1 MPTLLVSSYNPLSA
15 VDPIRKECIL
25 RELGRAHIL
34 CLQGTNVRHS
44 GENCTQQN
52 YKNHVWYDWGAPS
65 GKQNTSGGVAIIL
78 RSRVFQPK
86 NVARVYCPPDALQ
99 GRFGAIRLRRGDLDL
114 CVISMYMYTEPQK
127 QSQQERNLRLWRYLD
142 DFISKLPHRCTPL
155 LCLDA
160 NAHVGLVRGPG
171 GEWGS
176 LQSTAVGS
184 FFPEPQNFNG
194 GLFLSILEKHFLV
207 AANTFFEVGPTFYG
221 PPPRRHATRVDYIC
235 VPASCLQTVARC
247 HVQYKAAD
255 RLQIICDSA
264 RRDHVPLQMEITLRL
279 EYVGS
284 AQKVEQQWDQET
296 LTRDALSGRRRHIL
310 LNAVETKLAEKFG
323 EVGAAQVD
331 SPDRLWKHFATAI
344 REAVSETYPPQ
355 TRQTKS
361 RPRDTQDAVEAMLC
375 SRALLVSYRP
385 LVLGKGRFHLDGVH
399 TPCLHQALHDLLHV
413 WRLSA
418 NYRRAR
424 KRMDICTKRDAKE
437 KHDNILQDFQRAW
450 QQRDLHQVWRLSRA
464 LSGKRIGPKRRRY
477 DAAKTVNPSQQE
489 WMAFLQNEG
498 PAGGCNA
505 NEVHWDDI
513 VGNAENHTAVYLDY
527 WTARRRAQQDLLGL
541 RKSAQYASLRKMCPP
556 WGIPTEVWRQL
567 LLPQWKVDSVRCGV
581 GFRASPPS
589 PTLFNRILLHL
600 LTSIRMFNRMPHEWQ
615 RSHTTG
621 LDKHNGKEGPAG
633 LRLINNLEVLGKWYC
648 ASLWRRG
655 CAHSQRD
662 YASGYIRG
670 KSRIAAMLQ
679 QCALQSRL
687 RGHRVSHCL
696 SLLDVSNAFPSPTRA
711 SLRMAVSNVAR
722 PHDAAL
728 LQQRHDQT
736 YMCIPARDADLC
748 VQPGSGALQGDTVAC
763 SLFLE
768 VYHPPLDK
776 WLRETQQ
783 PELLVVDPVSGRLV
797 DISVSS
803 YADDVARCSVSESSE
818 ELYLHLSYSNEVLDK
833 ELLEIGLQQN
843 TEKQEHVVFLLVRV
857 LKVSLLMCTKTGCFQ
872 EERALMPNTWVVGD
886 ILKVATI
893 LKYVLVDGQLKLVSI
908 PWENFGP
915 EILVEQRLSFF
926 LQWCETLLCLGW
938 NAWFLLTL
946 NTDSWMPQF
955 ANFLEKFC
963 GEMPV
968 ERRSQP
974 QEKYSTQ
981 YLTRMYTSSCGW
993 YPLTLNSASGDCS
1006 TGSQWHVSHTCI
1018 NLCWQQFL
1026 VKWFSTHMTQY
1037 LLMGRCMAKPTCG
1050 PNSWNQMCCNF
1061 SLLTLQQNGLW
1072 DSMVES
1078 YFYFLNSGMTLFA
1091 LTVGNCVPNFSVF
1104 AFPLLVLLMNARWG
1118 RNEMSTTVM
1127 STYCSTH
1134 ALVTMKMAP
1143 LVLPPLQRIKRWLC
1157 TFVERLA
1164 VHMEKFMITSV
1175 LQYAINVLGVGT
1187 FLLVSGSP
1195 KTTFLEDFSMAGVGA
1210 VVVHLR
1216 RKLQHLDTCNVPSVT
1231 VSSILWTNCIIAL
1244 FLIFDSI
1251 WLKTVSARPMAWF
1264 QTVHDGQPAVK
1275 LAKHASADDQPDTK
1289 TMLDVMAKL
1298 CLKNSLEIREMQA
1311 AVLRTYLVPRD
1322 EAFAT
1327 AGLDAARAHMEKVK
1341 DAKGNAK
1348 KLDELG
1354 PVHAHVWAA
1363 VVKEAVS
1370 HPIAEE
1376 DKKVLQ
1382 KHFEEITAAGST
1394 AADVASQVH
1403 VARFKKAWDKK
1414 TMKLHLAAQQSLE
1427 PVLDALEKALVATG
1441 GKRKHG
1447 QAPRGGLERQLQ
1459 EMLDALQ

>member
-361 RPRDTQDAVEAMLC
+361 RPRDTQDAVEAMLR

-633 LRLINNLEVLGKWYC
+633 LRLINNLKVLGKWYC

-843 TEKQEHVVFLLVRV
+843 TEKQEHVVFFAGSGSQSFLVDVYKDGLLPGRACVNAKYLGGWRHFKGSNDFEIRARRRAAEVGFYSMGKFWTRNSGRAAHVVFSAMVRNAALSGLECLV
-857 LKVSLLMCTKTGCFQ
+857 LTDSEYRQLDATICKFSRKVLRGDACRKTQSATGKVFHAISDTDVYKLMRLVPSHLELCIRRLQYWQSVAREPHLHKLVLAAVFGKMVFDTHDTVLADGSLHGQANLWAKQLESDVLQLLTLDSAAERLVGLNGRILLLFSEFRHDFVCIDCGELRSKFFSVCIPPPGFTDECPVGSERDEHDCHEHLLQYSCTCHNEDGTACTATFATYQALAMHIRRTSGGTHGKIHDHV
-872 EERALMPNTWVVGD
+872 RAAVCNQCPWCRNIFASIRVTQNHISRRLQYGRCGGSGSAFTA
-886 ILKVATI
+886 KVAT
-893 LKYVLVDGQLKLVSI
+893 
-908 PWENFGP
+908 P
-915 EILVEQRLSFF
+915 RH
-926 LQWCETLLCLGW
+926 LQCPFC
-938 NAWFLLTL
+938 
-946 NTDSWMPQF
+946 DS
-955 ANFLEKFC
+955 E
-963 GEMPV
+963 
-968 ERRSQP
+968 
-974 QEKYSTQ
+974 
-981 YLTRMYTSSCGW
+981 
-993 YPLTLNSASGDCS
+993 LNSLDQLYNCI
-1006 TGSQWHVSHTCI
+1006 VSH
-1018 NLCWQQFL
+1018 F
-1026 VKWFSTHMTQY
+1026 
-1037 LLMGRCMAKPTCG
+1037 
-1050 PNSWNQMCCNF
+1050 
-1061 SLLTLQQNGLW
+1061 
-1072 DSMVES
+1072 
-1078 YFYFLNSGMTLFA
+1078 
-1091 LTVGNCVPNFSVF
+1091 
-1104 AFPLLVLLMNARWG
+1104 
-1118 RNEMSTTVM
+1118 
-1127 STYCSTH
+1127 
-1134 ALVTMKMAP
+1134 
-1143 LVLPPLQRIKRWLC
+1143 
-1157 TFVERLA
+1157 
-1164 VHMEKFMITSV
+1164 
-1175 LQYAINVLGVGT
+1175 
-1187 FLLVSGSP
+1187 
-1195 KTTFLEDFSMAGVGA
+1195 
-1210 VVVHLR
+1210 
-1216 RKLQHLDTCNVPSVT
+1216 
-1231 VSSILWTNCIIAL
+1231 
-1244 FLIFDSI
+1244 
-1251 WLKTVSARPMAWF
+1251 
-1264 QTVHDGQPAVK
+1264 
-1275 LAKHASADDQPDTK
+1275 
-1289 TMLDVMAKL
+1289 
-1298 CLKNSLEIREMQA
+1298 
-1311 AVLRTYLVPRD
+1311 
-1322 EAFAT
+1322 
-1327 AGLDAARAHMEKVK
+1327 
-1341 DAKGNAK
+1341 
-1348 KLDELG
+1348 
-1354 PVHAHVWAA
+1354 
-1363 VVKEAVS
+1363 
-1370 HPIAEE
+1370 
-1376 DKKVLQ
+1376 
-1382 KHFEEITAAGST
+1382 
-1394 AADVASQVH
+1394 
-1403 VARFKKAWDKK
+1403 
-1414 TMKLHLAAQQSLE
+1414 
-1427 PVLDALEKALVATG
+1427 
-1441 GKRKHG
+1441 
-1447 QAPRGGLERQLQ
+1447 
-1459 EMLDALQ
+1459 

>member
-1 MPTLLVSSYNPLSA
+1 MDAGGHRT
-15 VDPIRKECIL
+15 
-25 RELGRAHIL
+25 ELGVRAGCKCLHFWFLLTIL
-34 CLQGTNVRHS
+34 FLQWTQSEKNVFCENWEELTSCVCKAPMSGTVEKIVHNKITKITFGMTGAHPVANKIHQEVLPLFYVAVFSNQKMLPGFTVHLMLCKADS
-44 GENCTQQN
+44 GPLDCDEGIWIYVLFPCTCTL
-52 YKNHVWYDWGAPS
+52 S
-65 GKQNTSGGVAIIL
+65 
-78 RSRVFQPK
+78 PK
-86 NVARVYCPPDALQ
+86 NNPNRNETLDY
-99 GRFGAIRLRRGDLDL
+99 GAIWMILF
-114 CVISMYMYTEPQK
+114 
-127 QSQQERNLRLWRYLD
+127 RN
-142 DFISKLPHRCTPL
+142 SPHRCTPL

-418 NYRRAR
+418 NYPRAR

-843 TEKQEHVVFLLVRV
+843 TEKQEHVVFFAGSGSQSFLVDVYKDGLLPGRACVNAKYLGGWRHFKGSNDFEIRARRRAAEVGFYSMGKFWSRNSGRAALVVFSAMVRNAALSGLECLV
-857 LKVSLLMCTKTGCFQ
+857 LTDPEYRQLDATICKFSRKVLRGDACRKTQSATGKVFHAISDTDVYKLMRLVPSHLELCIRQLQYWQSVAREPHLHKLVLAAVFGKMVFDTHDTVLADGSLHGQANLWAKQLESDVLQLLTLDSAAERLVGLNGRILLLFSEFRNDFVCIDCGELRSKFFSVCIPPPGFTDECPVGSERDEHDCHEHLLQYSCTCHNADGTACTATFATYQALAMHIRRTSGGTHGKIHDHV
-872 EERALMPNTWVVGD
+872 RAAVCNQCPWCRNIFASIRVTQNHISRRLQYGRCGGSGSAFTA
-886 ILKVATI
+886 KVAT
-893 LKYVLVDGQLKLVSI
+893 
-908 PWENFGP
+908 P
-915 EILVEQRLSFF
+915 RH
-926 LQWCETLLCLGW
+926 LQCPFC
-938 NAWFLLTL
+938 
-946 NTDSWMPQF
+946 DS
-955 ANFLEKFC
+955 E
-963 GEMPV
+963 
-968 ERRSQP
+968 
-974 QEKYSTQ
+974 
-981 YLTRMYTSSCGW
+981 
-993 YPLTLNSASGDCS
+993 LNSLDQLYNCI
-1006 TGSQWHVSHTCI
+1006 VSH
-1018 NLCWQQFL
+1018 F
-1026 VKWFSTHMTQY
+1026 
-1037 LLMGRCMAKPTCG
+1037 
-1050 PNSWNQMCCNF
+1050 
-1061 SLLTLQQNGLW
+1061 
-1072 DSMVES
+1072 
-1078 YFYFLNSGMTLFA
+1078 
-1091 LTVGNCVPNFSVF
+1091 
-1104 AFPLLVLLMNARWG
+1104 
-1118 RNEMSTTVM
+1118 
-1127 STYCSTH
+1127 
-1134 ALVTMKMAP
+1134 
-1143 LVLPPLQRIKRWLC
+1143 
-1157 TFVERLA
+1157 
-1164 VHMEKFMITSV
+1164 
-1175 LQYAINVLGVGT
+1175 
-1187 FLLVSGSP
+1187 
-1195 KTTFLEDFSMAGVGA
+1195 
-1210 VVVHLR
+1210 
-1216 RKLQHLDTCNVPSVT
+1216 
-1231 VSSILWTNCIIAL
+1231 
-1244 FLIFDSI
+1244 
-1251 WLKTVSARPMAWF
+1251 
-1264 QTVHDGQPAVK
+1264 
-1275 LAKHASADDQPDTK
+1275 
-1289 TMLDVMAKL
+1289 
-1298 CLKNSLEIREMQA
+1298 
-1311 AVLRTYLVPRD
+1311 
-1322 EAFAT
+1322 
-1327 AGLDAARAHMEKVK
+1327 
-1341 DAKGNAK
+1341 
-1348 KLDELG
+1348 
-1354 PVHAHVWAA
+1354 
-1363 VVKEAVS
+1363 
-1370 HPIAEE
+1370 
-1376 DKKVLQ
+1376 
-1382 KHFEEITAAGST
+1382 
-1394 AADVASQVH
+1394 
-1403 VARFKKAWDKK
+1403 
-1414 TMKLHLAAQQSLE
+1414 
-1427 PVLDALEKALVATG
+1427 
-1441 GKRKHG
+1441 
-1447 QAPRGGLERQLQ
+1447 
-1459 EMLDALQ
+1459 

>member
-1 MPTLLVSSYNPLSA
+1 MPRCLTKSKERGKNAAGIINSEAFEHDTETLWKLPGM
-15 VDPIRKECIL
+15 I
-25 RELGRAHIL
+25 
-34 CLQGTNVRHS
+34 HS
-44 GENCTQQN
+44 
-52 YKNHVWYDWGAPS
+52 WASFIAPFWPS
-65 GKQNTSGGVAIIL
+65 L
-78 RSRVFQPK
+78 
-86 NVARVYCPPDALQ
+86 LL
-99 GRFGAIRLRRGDLDL
+99 GAIRMFWPMDAGGHRTELGVRAGCKCLHFWFLLTILFLQWTQSEKNVFCENWEELTSCVCKAPMSGTVEKIVHNKITKITFGMTGAHPVANKMHQEVLPLFYVAVFSNQKMLPGFTVHLMLCKADSGPFDCDEGIWIYVLFPCTCTLSPKNNPNRNETLDYGAIWMILFRNSPIGVPLSCAWMQMRTLALCEGQEVNGVLCNRRPLAHFFQSRKTSMEAFFCQYWRNIFWLLQTPSLKLVPLFMDRHQDDMPPELTTFVFLPVVCKLSRGVMSSTKQLTDSKLFVIVREEIMCLFKWKLPCDWSMWEAPRKWNNSGIKRLSLGTLSQAEGDTSYSMQWKQSLRRNLVRLVLHRLTAQIDCGSTLPLLFEKQFPRLTPLKPD
-114 CVISMYMYTEPQK
+114 K
-127 QSQQERNLRLWRYLD
+127 QSHGHEIHKMLWRQ
-142 DFISKLPHRCTPL
+142 CCAAA
-155 LCLDA
+155 LCWSPIGRWCWEKVA
-160 NAHVGLVRGPG
+160 STWMGSIRLVYIKRFMIFCMYG
-171 GEWGS
+171 G
-176 LQSTAVGS
+176 
-184 FFPEPQNFNG
+184 
-194 GLFLSILEKHFLV
+194 
-207 AANTFFEVGPTFYG
+207 
-221 PPPRRHATRVDYIC
+221 C
-235 VPASCLQTVARC
+235 
-247 HVQYKAAD
+247 
-255 RLQIICDSA
+255 
-264 RRDHVPLQMEITLRL
+264 
-279 EYVGS
+279 
-284 AQKVEQQWDQET
+284 
-296 LTRDALSGRRRHIL
+296 
-310 LNAVETKLAEKFG
+310 
-323 EVGAAQVD
+323 
-331 SPDRLWKHFATAI
+331 
-344 REAVSETYPPQ
+344 
-355 TRQTKS
+355 RQTI
-361 RPRDTQDAVEAMLC
+361 
-375 SRALLVSYRP
+375 
-385 LVLGKGRFHLDGVH
+385 
-399 TPCLHQALHDLLHV
+399 DL
-413 WRLSA
+413 
-418 NYRRAR
+418 

-776 WLRETQQ
+776 WLRLNSWLWILF
-783 PELLVVDPVSGRLV
+783 PVVWWTFQSPAMRMTWQG
-797 DISVSS
+797 
-803 YADDVARCSVSESSE
+803 A
-818 ELYLHLSYSNEVLDK
+818 
-833 ELLEIGLQQN
+833 
-843 TEKQEHVVFLLVRV
+843 VFLNPVRSYICTCPIQMKYWTKNYWRLAYNKIQRSRSTLFFLLARV

-974 QEKYSTQ
+974 QDAISDTDVYKLMRLVPSHLELCIRRLQ
-981 YLTRMYTSSCGW
+981 YWQSVAREPHLHRLVLAAVFGKMVFDTV
-993 YPLTLNSASGDCS
+993 LAD
-1006 TGSQWHVSHTCI
+1006 GSLHGQA
-1018 NLCWQQFL
+1018 NLW
-1026 VKWFSTHMTQY
+1026 
-1037 LLMGRCMAKPTCG
+1037 AKQLE
-1050 PNSWNQMCCNF
+1050 SDVLQ
-1061 SLLTLQQNGLW
+1061 LLTLDSAAERLVGLNGRILLLFSEFRNDLFCIDCGELRSKFFSVCIPPPGFTDECPVGAERDEHDCHEHLLQYSCTCHNEDGTACTATFATYQALAMHIRRTSGGTHGKIHDHVRAAVCNQCPWCRNIFASIRVTQNHISRRLQYGRCGGSGSAFTAKVATPRHLQCPFC
-1072 DSMVES
+1072 DSE
-1078 YFYFLNSGMTLFA
+1078 LNS
-1091 LTVGNCVPNFSVF
+1091 
-1104 AFPLLVLLMNARWG
+1104 
-1118 RNEMSTTVM
+1118 
-1127 STYCSTH
+1127 
-1134 ALVTMKMAP
+1134 
-1143 LVLPPLQRIKRWLC
+1143 
-1157 TFVERLA
+1157 
-1164 VHMEKFMITSV
+1164 
-1175 LQYAINVLGVGT
+1175 
-1187 FLLVSGSP
+1187 
-1195 KTTFLEDFSMAGVGA
+1195 
-1210 VVVHLR
+1210 
-1216 RKLQHLDTCNVPSVT
+1216 LDQ
-1231 VSSILWTNCIIAL
+1231 LYNCI
-1244 FLIFDSI
+1244 
-1251 WLKTVSARPMAWF
+1251 
-1264 QTVHDGQPAVK
+1264 
-1275 LAKHASADDQPDTK
+1275 
-1289 TMLDVMAKL
+1289 
-1298 CLKNSLEIREMQA
+1298 
-1311 AVLRTYLVPRD
+1311 
-1322 EAFAT
+1322 
-1327 AGLDAARAHMEKVK
+1327 
-1341 DAKGNAK
+1341 
-1348 KLDELG
+1348 
-1354 PVHAHVWAA
+1354 
-1363 VVKEAVS
+1363 VS
-1370 HPIAEE
+1370 H
-1376 DKKVLQ
+1376 
-1382 KHFEEITAAGST
+1382 F
-1394 AADVASQVH
+1394 
-1403 VARFKKAWDKK
+1403 W
-1414 TMKLHLAAQQSLE
+1414 
-1427 PVLDALEKALVATG
+1427 
-1441 GKRKHG
+1441 
-1447 QAPRGGLERQLQ
+1447 
-1459 EMLDALQ
+1459 